1 VKAIQEPLGAQ
12 DPGGL
17 GSCAVLYGASWCRSS
32 VRLRDALARHPN
44 LPLVWADVD
53 ACPTSAAADGVQGI
67 PTVVLRRDGLPKAR
81 RIGTGDPDQIID
93 WLADHGLAEARTK
106 RGRFLELLVIGAV
119 VCLIGAA
126 GVRMI

>member
-1 VKAIQEPLGAQ
+1 MKAIQEPLRAP
-12 DPGGL
+12 DPGGP
-17 GSCAVLYGASWCRSS
+17 GSCAVLYGASWCQES

-53 ACPTSAAADGVQGI
+53 ASQASAAADGVQGI
-67 PTVVLRRDGLPKAR
+67 PTVVLRRDGLSKAR

-93 WLADHGLAEARTK
+93 WLADHGLVEARTE
-106 RGRFLELLVIGAV
+106 RRSFLGRLVVGAV